1 MDNATVRSVLILTL
15 FFFAATGARAA
26 DKQPTDPMPAP
37 ASTPHIHLI
46 PQPVSLTE
54 KPGQFVL
61 DAQVSV
67 VTDNASLDDAAKW
80 FSTRIMAMT
89 GIALRQGGGGKKKI
103 LLQVGAMKDRNLLGK
118 EGYVLD
124 VTPSSIRIRAN
135 DPAGVFYGMQ
145 TVLQLLPSLNVIP
158 TPAPAAPSPAA
169 PSATSSAMLSSGP
182 SSGNAVPCAAITDY
196 PRFGWRGL
204 MLDVSRH
211 FFTKE
216 EVEKYIDEMVRYK
229 YNVLHLHLSDDQGW
243 RIEIKSLPQL
253 TQKGAWRVRRTGRW
267 GEMLP
272 ALANEAT
279 PEGGFYTQE
288 EMKEIIKYAQDRYI
302 TILPEIDVPAHSL
315 ALIASYPGL
324 SCTQLQYSVNAGFR
338 SPVRDDNALCIGN
351 DSVFTVLDKIF
362 TELAALFPSEYIHI
376 GGDEAYKGFWA
387 TCPKCQ
393 RRMADEHLA
402 NTDEL
407 QSYFVKRTEKLLKSK
422 GKKLIGWDEI
432 LEGGLAP
439 EATVMSWRG
448 MKGGITA
455 ARMKHQV
462 VMTPWDFCYLDLYQG
477 ELTVEPPTYGMCRLK
492 DSYSYDPVPDSVDE
506 NLILGGQGNLWTES
520 VPNFRQVEY
529 MTWPRGLALAEV
541 YWSPKAS
548 RNWDDFTDRMETEFT
563 RLDAAG
569 IKYSRSAYNVI
580 FTPKRAADRDFTVG
594 LSTEIKGLD
603 IYYTFDMTNPDA
615 YYMKYSGTPIKF
627 PVNTTQ
633 LNVISYRDG
642 KPVGQQINIKKEELA
657 KRVDQARHEY

>member
-1 MDNATVRSVLILTL
+1 MQKATSRSLSLSVL
-15 FFFAATGARAA
+15 FFFVCTLVRAGENPAELNPPPA
-26 DKQPTDPMPAP
+26 DKP
-37 ASTPHIHLI
+37 SIRLI
-46 PQPVSLTE
+46 PQPVSVME
-54 KPGQFVL
+54 KPGQFIF
-61 DAQVSV
+61 DARVSV
-67 VTDNASLDDAAKW
+67 VPGDASLNETAKW
-80 FSTRIMAMT
+80 FSSQVSAMT
-89 GIALRQGGGGKKKI
+89 DIIIQQGGGGKRKI
-103 LLQVGAMKDRNLLGK
+103 LLHLGMKDKNLLGK
-118 EGYVLD
+118 EGYVLSI
-124 VTPSSIRIRAN
+124 TPSAITISAN
-135 DPAGVFYGMQ
+135 EPAGIFYGMQ
-145 TVLQLLPSLNVIP
+145 TVLQLLP
-158 TPAPAAPSPAA
+158 PSR
-169 PSATSSAMLSSGP
+169 SG
-182 SSGNAVPCAAITDY
+182 VPVSIRCAEITDY

-211 FFTKE
+211 FFSKE
-216 EVEKYIDEMVRYK
+216 EVKKYIDEMVRYK

-253 TQKGAWRVRRTGRW
+253 TQKGAWRVRRVGRW
-267 GEMLP
+267 GEVMP

-279 PEGGFYTQE
+279 PDGGFYTQD
-288 EMKEIIKYAQDRYI
+288 EMKDLIEYAKQRQV

-315 ALIASYPGL
+315 AMIASLPGL

-351 DSVFTVLDKIF
+351 DSIFTVLDKVF
-362 TELAALFPSEYIHI
+362 SELAALFPCEYIHI

-402 NTDEL
+402 NVEEL
-407 QSYFVKRTEKLLKSK
+407 QSYFVKRIEKMLKSK

-455 ARMKHQV
+455 ARMNHQV
-462 VMTPWDFCYLDLYQG
+462 VMTPWDYCYLDLYQG
-477 ELTVEPPTYGMCRLK
+477 EINAEPPTYGMCRLK
-492 DSYSYDPVPDSVDE
+492 DSYTFDPVPDSADE
-506 NLILGGQGNLWTES
+506 KLILGGQGNLWTES

-529 MTWPRGLALAEV
+529 MTWPRALALAEV

-548 RNWDDFTDRMETEFT
+548 RNWDDFVGRMEAEFP

-569 IKYSRSAYNVI
+569 IKYARSAYNVI
-580 FTPKRAADRDFTVG
+580 FTPKRSADRGDFTVA
-594 LSTEIKGLD
+594 LSTEVKGLD
-603 IYYTFDMTNPDA
+603 IHYTFDLTNPDA
-615 YYMKYSGTPIKF
+615 YYPKYNGTPIKF
-627 PVNTTQ
+627 PVGATQ

-642 KPVGQQINIKKEELA
+642 RPIGQQINIKKEELA
-657 KRVDQARHEY
+657 KRLDQGRHEY